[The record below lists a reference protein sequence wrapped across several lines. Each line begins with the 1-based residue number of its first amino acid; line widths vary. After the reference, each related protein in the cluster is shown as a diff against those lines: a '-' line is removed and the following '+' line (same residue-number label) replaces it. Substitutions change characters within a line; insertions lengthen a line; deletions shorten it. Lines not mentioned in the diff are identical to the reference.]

1 MVSIMKKCNRCNLS
15 VKDTGNLCPLCGEL
29 LFNENKNKDEECEY
43 QSMYPTIEF
52 NLGAFH
58 LLRKIFTFIAL
69 LTALTMFI
77 INYATYDVAPLLW
90 SLISVAAIVY
100 AMITVYYSILNNSN
114 LASKILVQTIG
125 ASILCVIIDN
135 VIGYK
140 GWSVNF
146 IIPAL
151 ILISNFVVII
161 LMIVNPMKRQ
171 TYFMYQLTITIFS
184 VLSFAL
190 CFTKIITRDEV
201 AIAAGIICVLSLI
214 GSILFGDKGF
224 KNELIRRFHI

>member
-1 MVSIMKKCNRCNLS
+1 
-15 VKDTGNLCPLCGEL
+15 
-29 LFNENKNKDEECEY
+29 
-43 QSMYPTIEF
+43 MYPTIEF

-77 INYATYDVAPLLW
+77 INYATYDFAPLLW